1 MQAGRSAPL
10 RFEVSFRPLETLKVN
25 RSERYRLKFQKQK
38 VEFFCFGSD
47 KKRTIHRLHEQK
59 LCKLFDGS
67 SCDLSGLSLVT

>member
-1 MQAGRSAPL
+1 MQQADQLLL

-47 KKRTIHRLHEQK
+47 KQH
-59 LCKLFDGS
+59 
-67 SCDLSGLSLVT
+67 